1 MSARD
6 LIALF
11 VLATPIALPLAWAES
26 GPPAARKASDF
37 EAAFAAGFPAV
48 ADEHHVADWK
58 LYAALVDGDVVA
70 YAARIDPAIGR
81 RLEDAHGKG
90 YQMQQVEAAIRQ
102 DPRLRAAFAEQR
114 QRIRTMVLYSDGD
127 GDSSGMCRRSV
138 VYVANEFR
146 LVLGARAPGADPLAS
161 ATVAPSCA
169 EASDARFQLTAGQSA
184 RFRCWSSI
192 NETTCG
198 WRLPDMPD
206 SLKQVIEDRY
216 PASIKLRWRWRGLG
230 GVSRVRSVDSNGN
243 RVAAAQASDV
253 TTPLELGLE
262 FVDAGGRILWTAPAT
277 GSWRRP

>member
-1 MSARD
+1 MRTRD
-6 LIALF
+6 LIALW

-26 GPPAARKASDF
+26 GPSAARKSTDF
-37 EAAFAAGFPAV
+37 DAAFAEGFPGGEG
-48 ADEHHVADWK
+48 EHHVADWK
-58 LYAALVDGDVVA
+58 LYAALVDGDLVA

-81 RLEDAHGKG
+81 RLEDARGKG
-90 YQMQQVEAAIRQ
+90 YQLQQIEAAIKQ
-102 DPRLRAAFAEQR
+102 DSGLRAAFEEQR
-114 QRIRTMVLYSDGD
+114 RRIRTMVLYSDGD

-138 VYVANEFR
+138 VYVGDEFR
-146 LVLGARAPGADPLAS
+146 LVLGARASGADPLAS

-169 EASDARFQLTAGQSA
+169 DANDARLRITAGRSA
-184 RFRCWSSI
+184 RFRCWSAA

-206 SLKQVIEDRY
+206 SLKQVIEDQY

-262 FVDAGGRILWTAPAT
+262 FVDPRGRILWTAPAT
-277 GSWRRP
+277 APSRRP